1 MLRVAYQG
9 APGAYSEE
17 AVRALW
23 PDAAPVPMREN
34 IDVARAVECGDVDA
48 GVLAVENT
56 LAGSVL
62 ASYDA
67 IVACGSLVATGET
80 IVPIHHCV
88 LGVPGASLGEVR
100 WVDSHPVALAQCT
113 AFFERNPQLAPRAA
127 FDTAG
132 AAEEVAQV
140 RDPHV
145 AAIAGRIAAWRY
157 GLEVLEADVED
168 RADNQTRFLA
178 LERTPAPVTEGAAA
192 RTVLLLETA
201 NIAGALHA
209 VLTPFAEQGIN
220 LSKLESRPTGEPWSY
235 RFIMELE
242 HRAGDPA
249 MERAMASVRT
259 VTRTRR
265 VVGTFPT
272 PAHD

>member
-23 PDAAPVPMREN
+23 PDAEPVPMREN
-34 IDVARAVECGDVDA
+34 LDVARAVERGDVDA

-67 IVACGSLVATGET
+67 IVACDRLVATAEVV
-80 IVPIHHCV
+80 VPIHHCV
-88 LGVPGASLGEVR
+88 LGVPGTSLGEVR

-113 AFFERNPQLAPRAA
+113 VFFERNPQLAPRAA

-132 AAEEVAQV
+132 AAAEVARERAPQ
-140 RDPHV
+140 R

-168 RADNQTRFLA
+168 RPDNQTRFLA
-178 LERTPAPVTEGAAA
+178 LQREAVRMAEGAGA
-192 RTVLLLETA
+192 RTVLLLETG

-209 VLTPFAEQGIN
+209 VLTPFAEHGIN

-249 MERAMASVRT
+249 MAAAMSAVRS
-259 VTRTRR
+259 VTRSYR
-265 VVGTFPT
+265 VVGTFPV
-272 PAHD
+272 PGSD

>member
-17 AVRALW
+17 AVRSLW
-23 PDAAPVPMREN
+23 PDAEPVPLREN
-34 IDVARAVECGDVDA
+34 MDVARAVERGNADA

-67 IVACGSLVATGET
+67 IVACASLFATAET
-80 IVPIHHCV
+80 VVPIHHCV
-88 LGVPGASLGEVR
+88 LGMPGAALGEVR

-113 AFFERNPQLAPRAA
+113 GFFERNPQLAARAA

-132 AAEEVAQV
+132 AAEDVARA
-140 RDPHV
+140 RDPRR
-145 AAIAGRIAAWRY
+145 AALAGIAAARHY
-157 GLEVLEADVED
+157 GLEILEANVED

-178 LERTPAPVTEGAAA
+178 LERAPAPLPDAAA
-192 RTVLLLETA
+192 SRSVLLLETA

-209 VLTPFAEQGIN
+209 VLTPFAEHGIN

-242 HRAGDPA
+242 HRAGDA
-249 MERAMASVRT
+249 AMARALAAVRG
-259 VTRTRR
+259 VTRSCR
-265 VVGTFPT
+265 VVGTFPVT
-272 PAHD
+272 ARD